1 MKNRCDD
8 YSYFSLNALSYLTTL
23 LIGIAFGLSIS
34 IMTFHISDNIY
45 KSIFY
50 LIYLAALLVVLGI
63 VFRGITIY
71 FWYKNKE
78 WAVAKK
84 LACYSLSVNWSVIIW
99 ARWHHCLYFVD
110 IDYRCYSFASESQID
125 SACHA
130 ACKGWSLE
138 SSVDVSN
145 ALFYFASSS
154 TPFWSI
160 DCLARSQVRV
170 QPRKS

>member
-78 WAVAKK
+78 
-84 LACYSLSVNWSVIIW
+84 
-99 ARWHHCLYFVD
+99 
-110 IDYRCYSFASESQID
+110 
-125 SACHA
+125 
-130 ACKGWSLE
+130 
-138 SSVDVSN
+138 
-145 ALFYFASSS
+145 
-154 TPFWSI
+154 
-160 DCLARSQVRV
+160 
-170 QPRKS
+170 